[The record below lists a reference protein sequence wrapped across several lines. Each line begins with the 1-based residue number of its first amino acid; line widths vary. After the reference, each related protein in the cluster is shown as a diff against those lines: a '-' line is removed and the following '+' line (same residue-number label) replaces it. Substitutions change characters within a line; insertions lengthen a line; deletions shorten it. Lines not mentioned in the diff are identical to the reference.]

1 MWIWSAVS
9 GSFGSAM
16 ERLHTAPAAQE
27 ARGGA
32 GSADVALD
40 EGKTASFDLPG
51 DRGAC
56 LLIHGF
62 TGTPWD
68 VRPLG
73 EALSRAGIGVHAL
86 RLPGHG
92 TTPEAMLQARAPDW
106 LLACDEALGRLPG
119 RRVAVAGLSMGA
131 LLALVLAA
139 RHPNR
144 VAGVAALAPAVR
156 FRDRTLNSLR
166 AVRVAA
172 PLLELIRPW
181 VRKDTTD
188 LLDDAARAEAPVLRS
203 WPSARLRDLWEMQD
217 LGWGSAARVSCPV
230 LVMVGAQDHVVDEAG
245 AAALVRRL
253 EKSPSVRYVRI
264 EDSAHILPR
273 DRNRELV
280 AAEVTGFVERTLGPA
295 AVR

>member
-1 MWIWSAVS
+1 
-9 GSFGSAM
+9 M
-16 ERLHTAPAAQE
+16 ERLHTAPAARE

-32 GSADVALD
+32 VPTEPLD
-40 EGKTASFDLPG
+40 AAKTAPFELPG
-51 DRGAC
+51 ERGAC

-62 TGTPWD
+62 TGSPWD
-68 VRPLG
+68 MLPLG
-73 EALSRAGIGVHAL
+73 EGLSRAGIAAYGV

-92 TTPEAMLQARAPDW
+92 TTPAAMLDARAPDW
-106 LLACDEALGRLPG
+106 LLACDEALARLPG
-119 RRVAVAGLSMGA
+119 RRVTVAGLSMGA

-139 RHPNR
+139 RHPGR

-166 AVRVAA
+166 TLRAAA

-181 VRKDTTD
+181 VRKETTD
-188 LLDDAARAEAPVLRS
+188 LLDPEARAEAPVLLA

-217 LGWGSAARVSCPV
+217 LAWGSALRVTCPV
-230 LVMVGAQDHVVDEAG
+230 LVMVAAEDHVVDPGG

-253 EKSPSVRYVRI
+253 EKSPSVRFVRI
-264 EDSAHILPR
+264 ENSAHILPR

-280 AAEVTGFVERTLGPA
+280 TAEVTAFVDRSLGPA

>member
-1 MWIWSAVS
+1 
-9 GSFGSAM
+9 M
-16 ERLHTAPAAQE
+16 ESLHTAPAARV

-32 GSADVALD
+32 VPTDVRLD
-40 EGKTASFDLPG
+40 EEKTAPFELPG
-51 DRGAC
+51 DRGVC
-56 LLIHGF
+56 LVIHGF

-73 EALSRAGIGVHAL
+73 EALSRAGIAVHGP

-92 TTPEAMLQARAPDW
+92 TTPAAMLDARAPDW
-106 LLACDEALGRLPG
+106 LLACDDALARLPG

-139 RHPNR
+139 RHPGR

-166 AVRVAA
+166 AVRAA
-172 PLLELIRPW
+172 VPLLEWLRPW
-181 VRKDTTD
+181 VLKDATD
-188 LLDDAARAEAPVLRS
+188 LLDEGARAEAPVLRA
-203 WPSARLRDLWEMQD
+203 WPSARLRDLWEIQD
-217 LGWGSAARVSCPV
+217 LAWGSAARVTCPV
-230 LVMVGAQDHVVDEAG
+230 LVLVAAQDHVVDEAG
-245 AAALVRRL
+245 AASLVRRL

>member
-1 MWIWSAVS
+1 
-9 GSFGSAM
+9 M
-16 ERLHTAPAAQE
+16 ERLHTAAAAQV

-32 GSADVALD
+32 VPTDLRLD
-40 EGKTASFDLPG
+40 EEKTAPFELPG

-73 EALSRAGIGVHAL
+73 EALSRAGIAVHAP

-92 TTPEAMLQARAPDW
+92 TTPAAMLDARAPDW
-106 LLACDEALGRLPG
+106 LLACDDALARLPG

-139 RHPNR
+139 RHPGR

-166 AVRVAA
+166 AVRAA
-172 PLLELIRPW
+172 IPLLEWLRPW
-181 VRKDTTD
+181 VLKDATD
-188 LLDDAARAEAPVLRS
+188 LLDEGARAEAPVLRA

-217 LGWGSAARVSCPV
+217 LAWGSAARVTCPV
-230 LVMVGAQDHVVDEAG
+230 LVLVAAQDHVVDEAG

-264 EDSAHILPR
+264 ENSAHILPR

>member
-1 MWIWSAVS
+1 
-9 GSFGSAM
+9 M
-16 ERLHTAPAAQE
+16 ERRRRRCSRH
-27 ARGGA
+27 AR
-32 GSADVALD
+32 
-40 EGKTASFDLPG
+40 
-51 DRGAC
+51 
-56 LLIHGF
+56 
-62 TGTPWD
+62 
-68 VRPLG
+68 
-73 EALSRAGIGVHAL
+73 
-86 RLPGHG
+86 
-92 TTPEAMLQARAPDW
+92 PDW
-106 LLACDEALGRLPG
+106 LLACDEALARLPG

-139 RHPNR
+139 RHPSR

-166 AVRVAA
+166 ALRVGGAA
-172 PLLELIRPW
+172 PGAAPP
-181 VRKDTTD
+181 VGAKDTTD
-188 LLDDAARAEAPVLRS
+188 LLDAEAARADAPVLRA

-217 LGWGSAARVSCPV
+217 LAWGSAARVTCPV
-230 LVMVGAQDHVVDEAG
+230 LVMVAAEDHVVDPAG

-280 AAEVTGFVERTLGPA
+280 AAEVTAFVDRTLGPA

>member
-1 MWIWSAVS
+1 M
-9 GSFGSAM
+9 
-16 ERLHTAPAAQE
+16 

-32 GSADVALD
+32 VPTDDRLD
-40 EGKTASFDLPG
+40 EEKTEPLELPG

-73 EALSRAGIGVHAL
+73 EALSRAGIAVHAP

-92 TTPEAMLQARAPDW
+92 TTPAAMLEARAPDW
-106 LLACDEALGRLPG
+106 LLACDDALARLPG
-119 RRVAVAGLSMGA
+119 RRVTVAGLSMGA

-139 RHPNR
+139 RHPGR

-156 FRDRTLNSLR
+156 FRDRTLTSLR
-166 AVRVAA
+166 AVRPAM
-172 PLLELIRPW
+172 PLLELFRPW
-181 VRKDTTD
+181 VLKDTTD
-188 LLDDAARAEAPVLRS
+188 LLDESARAEAPLLPA
-203 WPSARLRDLWEMQD
+203 WPMARLRDLWEVQD
-217 LGWGSAARVSCPV
+217 LAWGSAARVSCPV
-230 LVMVGAQDHVVDEAG
+230 LVVVGAQDHVVEEAG

-264 EDSAHILPR
+264 DNSAHILPR
-273 DRNRELV
+273 DRNGELV

>member
-1 MWIWSAVS
+1 V
-9 GSFGSAM
+9 
-16 ERLHTAPAAQE
+16 

-32 GSADVALD
+32 VPTDVRLD
-40 EGKTASFDLPG
+40 EEKTAPFELPG

-56 LLIHGF
+56 LVIHGF

-73 EALSRAGIGVHAL
+73 EALSRAGIAVHGP

-92 TTPEAMLQARAPDW
+92 TTPAAMLDARAPDW
-106 LLACDEALGRLPG
+106 LLACDDALARLPG

-139 RHPNR
+139 RHPGR

-166 AVRVAA
+166 AVRAA
-172 PLLELIRPW
+172 IPLLEWLRPW
-181 VRKDTTD
+181 VLKDATD
-188 LLDDAARAEAPVLRS
+188 LLDEGARAEAPVLRA
-203 WPSARLRDLWEMQD
+203 WPSARLRDLWEIQD
-217 LGWGSAARVSCPV
+217 LAWGSAARVTCPV
-230 LVMVGAQDHVVDEAG
+230 LVLVAAQDHVVDEAG
-245 AAALVRRL
+245 AASLVRRL

-273 DRNRELV
+273 DRNHELV

>member
-1 MWIWSAVS
+1 M
-9 GSFGSAM
+9 
-16 ERLHTAPAAQE
+16 PA
-27 ARGGA
+27 
-32 GSADVALD
+32 DIALD
-40 EGKTASFDLPG
+40 EGKTAPFELPG

-73 EALSRAGIGVHAL
+73 EALSRAGIAVHAP

-92 TTPEAMLQARAPDW
+92 TTPAAMLDARAPDW
-106 LLACDEALGRLPG
+106 LLACDEALARLPG
-119 RRVAVAGLSMGA
+119 RKVAVAGLSMGA

-144 VAGVAALAPAVR
+144 VTGVAALAPAVR

-166 AVRVAA
+166 AMRLAA
-172 PLLELIRPW
+172 PLLELLRPW
-181 VRKDTTD
+181 VRKETTD
-188 LLDDAARAEAPVLRS
+188 LLDESARAEAPVLQA
-203 WPSARLRDLWEMQD
+203 WPTARLRDLWEMQD
-217 LGWGSAARVSCPV
+217 LAWGSAARVTSPV
-230 LVMVGAQDHVVDEAG
+230 LVVVAAQDHVVDESG

-264 EDSAHILPR
+264 ENSAHILPR
-273 DRNRELV
+273 DRNHELV
-280 AAEVTGFVERTLGPA
+280 AAEVTGFIERTLGPA

>member
-1 MWIWSAVS
+1 MWIGSAVS
-9 GSFGSAM
+9 GRFGSAM
-16 ERLHTAPAAQE
+16 ERLHSAPAARV

-32 GSADVALD
+32 VPTNIRLD
-40 EGKTASFDLPG
+40 EEKTAPFELPG

-73 EALSRAGIGVHAL
+73 EALSRAGIAVHAP

-92 TTPEAMLQARAPDW
+92 TTPAAMLEARAPDW
-106 LLACDEALGRLPG
+106 LLACDEALGQLPG
-119 RRVAVAGLSMGA
+119 RRVAVGGLSMGA

-139 RHPNR
+139 RHPDR

-166 AVRVAA
+166 RLRAA
-172 PLLELIRPW
+172 IPLLELVRPW

-188 LLDDAARAEAPVLRS
+188 LLDAQARAEAPVLS
-203 WPSARLRDLWEMQD
+203 AWPSARLRDLWEMQD
-217 LGWGSAARVSCPV
+217 LAWGSARRVTCPV
-230 LVMVGAQDHVVDEAG
+230 LVLVAAEDHVVDPSG

-253 EKSPSVRYVRI
+253 GASPSVRYVQI
-264 EDSAHILPR
+264 ENSAHILPR
-273 DRNRELV
+273 DRNGELV
-280 AAEVTGFVERTLGPA
+280 AAEVTAFV
-295 AVR
+295 

>member
-1 MWIWSAVS
+1 M
-9 GSFGSAM
+9 
-16 ERLHTAPAAQE
+16 

-32 GSADVALD
+32 EPTDAALD
-40 EGKTASFDLPG
+40 EGKTAPFELPG
-51 DRGAC
+51 ERGAC

-62 TGTPWD
+62 TGSPWD
-68 VRPLG
+68 MRPLG
-73 EALSRAGIGVHAL
+73 EALSRAGIAVHGV

-92 TTPEAMLQARAPDW
+92 TTPAAMLEARAPDW
-106 LLACDEALGRLPG
+106 LLACDNALARLPG

-139 RHPNR
+139 RHPTR

-166 AVRVAA
+166 ALRAAA
-172 PLLELIRPW
+172 PLLELLRPW
-181 VRKDTTD
+181 VRKETTD
-188 LLDDAARAEAPVLRS
+188 LLDPAARAEAPVLRA

-217 LGWGSAARVSCPV
+217 LAWGSAARVTCPV
-230 LVMVGAQDHVVDEAG
+230 LVVAAAEDHVVDPAG
-245 AAALVRRL
+245 TAALVRRL
-253 EKSPSVRYVRI
+253 GKSPAVRYVRI

-280 AAEVTGFVERTLGPA
+280 AAEVTAFVDRTLGPA

>member
-1 MWIWSAVS
+1 
-9 GSFGSAM
+9 M
-16 ERLHTAPAAQE
+16 ERLHTAPAARE

-32 GSADVALD
+32 APTDVVLD
-40 EGKTASFDLPG
+40 EGKTAPFELPG

-73 EALSRAGIGVHAL
+73 EALSRAGITVHAP

-92 TTPEAMLQARAPDW
+92 TTPAAMLEAHAPEW

-156 FRDRTLNSLR
+156 FRDRMLNSLR

-181 VRKDTTD
+181 IRKDTTD
-188 LLDDAARAEAPVLRS
+188 LLDESVRAEAPVLRA

-217 LGWGSAARVSCPV
+217 LAWGSATRVTCPV
-230 LVMVGAQDHVVDEAG
+230 LVMAAAQDHVVDEAG

-264 EDSAHILPR
+264 ENSAHILPR
-273 DRNRELV
+273 DRNHALV

>member
-1 MWIWSAVS
+1 MPTEPLDA
-9 GSFGSAM
+9 AK
-16 ERLHTAPAAQE
+16 TAPFE
-27 ARGGA
+27 
-32 GSADVALD
+32 
-40 EGKTASFDLPG
+40 LPG
-51 DRGAC
+51 ERGAC

-62 TGTPWD
+62 TGSPWD
-68 VRPLG
+68 MLPLG
-73 EALSRAGIGVHAL
+73 EGLSRAGIAAYGV

-92 TTPEAMLQARAPDW
+92 TTPAAMLDARAPDW
-106 LLACDEALGRLPG
+106 LLACDEALARLPG
-119 RRVAVAGLSMGA
+119 RRVTVAGLSMGA

-139 RHPNR
+139 RHPGR

-166 AVRVAA
+166 TLRAAA

-181 VRKDTTD
+181 VRKETTD
-188 LLDDAARAEAPVLRS
+188 LLDPEARAEAPVLLA

-217 LGWGSAARVSCPV
+217 LAWGSALRVTCPV
-230 LVMVGAQDHVVDEAG
+230 LVMVAAEDHVVDPGG

-253 EKSPSVRYVRI
+253 EKSPSVRFVRI
-264 EDSAHILPR
+264 ENSAHILPR

-280 AAEVTGFVERTLGPA
+280 TAEVTAFVDRSLGPA

>member
-1 MWIWSAVS
+1 
-9 GSFGSAM
+9 M
-16 ERLHTAPAAQE
+16 ERLHTAPAARV

-32 GSADVALD
+32 VPTDVVLD
-40 EGKTASFDLPG
+40 EGKTTPFELPG
-51 DRGAC
+51 ERGAC

-73 EALSRAGIGVHAL
+73 EALSRAGIAVHAV

-92 TTPEAMLQARAPDW
+92 TTPAAMLDAGAPDW
-106 LLACDEALGRLPG
+106 LLACDNALARLPG

-131 LLALVLAA
+131 LLGLVLAA

-166 AVRVAA
+166 RVRVAA
-172 PLLELIRPW
+172 PLLEWLRPG
-181 VRKDTTD
+181 VLKTATD
-188 LLDDAARAEAPVLRS
+188 LLDEAARAEAPVLRA
-203 WPSARLRDLWEMQD
+203 WPSARLRDLWEVQD
-217 LGWGSAARVSCPV
+217 LAWGSAARVTCPV
-230 LVMVGAQDHVVDEAG
+230 LVLVAGEDHVVDEAG
-245 AAALVRRL
+245 AASLVRRL

-264 EDSAHILPR
+264 ENSAHILPR

-280 AAEVTGFVERTLGPA
+280 ASEVVGFVERTLGPA